1 MTKRERKIRNRC
13 HKKLREWNKILEEN
27 TNGRWGF
34 DFVKCRW
41 YDYHDDSR
49 CPRLYLVML
58 MPVCREDPSIKFP
71 RPTPWFNEFQI
82 ESNSFVR
89 DINNMINEMREM
101 YDCEQEGCELGY
113 CIFHQCNVSRKK
125 YYTKCYC
132 RRNGVRQCR
141 YFVKLEKKLKG

>member
-41 YDYHDDSR
+41 YDYHDGSR
-49 CPRLYLVML
+49 YPRLYLVTL

-71 RPTPWFNEFQI
+71 RPVPWFNEFQI
-82 ESNSFVR
+82 ESNSFMR

-101 YDCEQEGCELGY
+101 YDC
-113 CIFHQCNVSRKK
+113 K
-125 YYTKCYC
+125 
-132 RRNGVRQCR
+132 
-141 YFVKLEKKLKG
+141 